1 MAIEKLT
8 KNAQAIAAMAFVLG
22 IVLIM
27 LGKFQAVDGI
37 TSTANTAVGK
47 FITGLDDY
55 ADWVGILVLIGVG
68 GYLLSQFVGKGGMT
82 D

>member
-27 LGKFQAVDGI
+27 LGKFQLVDGI
-37 TSTANTAVGK
+37 TTAANTAVGK
-47 FITGLDDY
+47 FVTGLDDY

-68 GYLLSQFVGKGGMT
+68 AYLLSTFKGGEMT
-82 D
+82 E